1 MSAPALNPYPRAIM
15 MKWAGTYVCCGSARA
30 IHPRSARD
38 RAIKSYLDDGEDDD
52 DEEEAEL
59 SEEGPRARRVDHY
72 ELAADKEEVAN
83 SPGKWSCNACTMLN
97 ERISQRCRICGSSR
111 NHKPSP
117 PRSGVAQGTAS
128 PEKQHDAAG
137 ASADAA
143 RPSAGGADG
152 SDGEDGGEDPAFV
165 KECKTLVKKLWAH
178 EFGKDFR
185 YDVTELIAPGYTSV
199 VAQPMS
205 LKSLVKNVKKGKY
218 KASYSVSRVTDFDMI
233 VAHYL
238 LYLFLDAPLSVI
250 SQCSIHALCTTG
262 IPPRREPHLRQRR
275 EVQWPAPRDY
285 QDGTRSQGYSEEL
298 GR

>member
-1 MSAPALNPYPRAIM
+1 MIKLG
-15 MKWAGTYVCCGSARA
+15 GTYVFCGSAGAVRL
-30 IHPRSARD
+30 RSARD

-83 SPGKWSCNACTMLN
+83 SPGKWSCQACTMLN
-97 ERISQRCRICGSSR
+97 ERISQRCRICGCSR
-111 NHKPSP
+111 HHKPSP
-117 PRSGVAQGTAS
+117 PRSGGAQHDA
-128 PEKQHDAAG
+128 EKQHDAAS
-137 ASADAA
+137 ASAEAA

-205 LKSLVKNVKKGKY
+205 LKSLIKNVKKGKY
-218 KASYSVSRVTDFDMI
+218 QASYSVSLVTDSDMI
-233 VAHYL
+233 VAHHL
-238 LYLFLDAPLSVI
+238 LHLF
-250 SQCSIHALCTTG
+250 
-262 IPPRREPHLRQRR
+262 
-275 EVQWPAPRDY
+275 
-285 QDGTRSQGYSEEL
+285 
-298 GR
+298 